1 MTKAEKTR
9 QHIIEQTAPVFNQNG
24 FAGTSLTAL
33 QNATGLTKGSLYG
46 HFADKEAMAV
56 AAFEYSMLKV
66 RSLIMER
73 MAGLVSPR
81 EKLDALFS
89 FFGEYVFSP
98 PIPGGCPLLNNGVEA
113 DDHHTS
119 MKKTVSREIQKVT
132 NFIAKL
138 LEEGKRVNE
147 FKKTFDSKELATICF
162 SAIEGSI
169 MISRVSSSD
178 VAVKAVVKYCS
189 GILDQI
195 SK

>member
-89 FFGEYVFSP
+89 FFGEYVFNP